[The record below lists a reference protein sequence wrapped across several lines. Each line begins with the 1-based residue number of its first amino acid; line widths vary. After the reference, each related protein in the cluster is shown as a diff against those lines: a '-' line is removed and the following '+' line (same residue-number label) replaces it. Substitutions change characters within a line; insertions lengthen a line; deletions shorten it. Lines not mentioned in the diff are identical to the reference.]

1 MAEEVYDL
9 VCVGFGPAALAIA
22 VALEDAR
29 YHFKRCHPNVCFLE
43 KQETFRWHAGMMIP
57 GSKMQISFLKDMATF
72 RDPQSHFTFLHYL
85 YTRRRLSSF
94 ANLGT
99 FLPDRLEFEDYLK
112 WCASHFTDQVRYG
125 QEVTSILAGTSGPVI
140 DHFTVESTDPGGRK
154 STLRTRN
161 VVLSVGGRPNIP
173 ASFPQHPSILH
184 SSQYISQ
191 ISRVLPDQQ
200 APHSI
205 AIIGSGQS
213 AAEIFHDLHTR
224 YPHSRAYLIF
234 RDTALKPSDDS
245 PFVNEAFDP
254 DRVVTFYSTPEA
266 DRKTALASI
275 RATNY
280 SVVRLELLEQ
290 IYRTQ
295 YLQRITQPDSKHWQ
309 HRILPSR
316 TIASITTNPLTLH
329 LQPSSSPN
337 NSPAEP
343 LPISALIA
351 ATGYTRSAHTHLLR
365 NLTHLSASPND
376 NDWKIQRDYSLALDA
391 TLVSPSCGI
400 YIQGGAEATHGISDT
415 LLSILATR
423 SGELVGR
430 IFGDWM
436 VAQAKL

>member
-29 YHFKRCHPNVCFLE
+29 THFKQRHPKVCFLE
-43 KQETFRWHAGMMIP
+43 KQDTFRWHAGMMIP

-72 RDPQSHFTFLHYL
+72 RDPKSHFTFLHYL
-85 YTRRRLSSF
+85 HTRRRLASF

-112 WCASHFTDQVRYG
+112 WCASHFSDQVRYG
-125 QEVTSILAGTSGPVI
+125 QKVTSVSAGTHGPVV
-140 DHFTVESTDPGGRK
+140 DHFIVESTGLQGRK

-161 VVLSVGGRPNIP
+161 VVLSVGGRPSIP
-173 ASFPQHPSILH
+173 AVFPQHQNILH
-184 SSQYISQ
+184 SSQYISK
-191 ISRVLPDQQ
+191 ISSILPDQQ

-205 AIIGSGQS
+205 AVVGSGQS
-213 AAEIFHDLHTR
+213 AAEVFHDLHSR
-224 YPHSRAYLIF
+224 YPHSLTYLIF
-234 RDTALKPSDDS
+234 RDTTLKPSDDS

-254 DRVVTFYSTPEA
+254 DRVDTFYSTPEA
-266 DRKTALASI
+266 DRKTALASV

-290 IYRTQ
+290 IYHNQ
-295 YLQRITQPDSKHWQ
+295 YLQRITQSDEEQWQ

-316 TIASITTNPLTLH
+316 TITSVSTDPLTLH
-329 LQPSSSPN
+329 LQPSSP
-337 NSPAEP
+337 ET
-343 LPISALIA
+343 LPVSAIIA

-365 NLTHLSASPND
+365 NLAHLSASPSTP
-376 NDWKIQRDYSLALDA
+376 WKIKRDYSLHLDP
-391 TLVSPSCGI
+391 TLVSPRCGI
-400 YIQGGAEATHGISDT
+400 YVQGGAEATHGISDT

-423 SGELVGR
+423 SGELAKH
-430 IFGDWM
+430 IFGDRM
-436 VAQAKL
+436 VARAKL